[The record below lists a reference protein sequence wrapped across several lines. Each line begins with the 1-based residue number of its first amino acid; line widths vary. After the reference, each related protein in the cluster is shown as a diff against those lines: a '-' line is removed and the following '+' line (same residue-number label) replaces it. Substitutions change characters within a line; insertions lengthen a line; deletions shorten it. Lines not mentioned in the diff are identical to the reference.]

1 MSAADRH
8 DYRYSEA
15 EMNDWAQAIANQ
27 RQHFDTLYIFFQ
39 NTVNAHAY
47 YNIAMLREAL
57 SKFGFEV
64 L

>member
-1 MSAADRH
+1 MSATDRH
-8 DYRYSEA
+8 DYRYSEI
-15 EMNDWAQAIANQ
+15 EMNDWAQAITNQ
-27 RQHFDTLYIFFQ
+27 RQHFNMLYIFFQ

-57 SKFGFEV
+57 CKFGFEV

>member
-1 MSAADRH
+1 MR
-8 DYRYSEA
+8 REA
-15 EMNDWAQAIANQ
+15 KMNDWAQAITNQ

-47 YNIAMLREAL
+47 YNIAMLRQTLAAHH
-57 SKFGFEV
+57 FNV

>member
-1 MSAADRH
+1 
-8 DYRYSEA
+8 
-15 EMNDWAQAIANQ
+15 MNDWAQAITNQ
-27 RQHFDTLYIFFQ
+27 RQHFNMLYIFFQ